1 MRFACI
7 IPLYNHAKTVLT
19 VAQGAKKHIS
29 DVRIVD
35 DGSTDLPE
43 NFEEDLEM
51 IHSILNKGEYA
62 VHHSDIYNAEY
73 HPHYRII
80 EKEIFEEEILKE
92 LD

>member
-7 IPLYNHAKTVLT
+7 IPLYNHAKTVLP

-43 NFEEDLEM
+43 NFEEELKNSGIKLIRHEV
-51 IHSILNKGEYA
+51 NAGKGA
-62 VHHSDIYNAEY
+62 A
-73 HPHYRII
+73 
-80 EKEIFEEEILKE
+80 LKTAAKQKIQ
-92 LD
+92 